1 MTGPDDTRR
10 HRRALAFDWGLRAIG
25 SAVGQTRT
33 RTAQPLQTLAA
44 RDGIPD
50 WDRLGSLLQEW
61 DPDVVVVGLPLE
73 LDGTESDQCA
83 AARRFGRRLAGR
95 FGCIVEFQDERHTTQ
110 EARSRGSEDAHRRE
124 LHDLAAQVIL
134 EDWLRAQ
141 R

>member
-1 MTGPDDTRR
+1 MTSPDPTER
-10 HRRALAFDWGLRAIG
+10 HRTALAFDWGLRAIG

-33 RTAQPLQTLAA
+33 KTAQPLNTLRA

-50 WDRLGSLLQEW
+50 WDQLGALLEEW

-73 LDGTESDQCA
+73 LDGSESDFCA
-83 AARRFGRRLAGR
+83 AVRRFGRRIAGR
-95 FGCIVEFQDERHTTQ
+95 FGRIVEFQDERHTTQ
-110 EARSRGSEDAHRRE
+110 EARYRGNEGAHRRD